1 MQQEEQ
7 RQQEHVHY
15 IEVVTGKGEE
25 EEEEDTCHPCDNT
38 CTRITCPRL
47 TLQDLITLAHDCCEN
62 TREFSV
68 N

>member
-7 RQQEHVHY
+7 QQQEHVQY
-15 IEVVTGKGEE
+15 IEVVTGEGEE
-25 EEEEDTCHPCDNT
+25 EEKDTCHPCDNR